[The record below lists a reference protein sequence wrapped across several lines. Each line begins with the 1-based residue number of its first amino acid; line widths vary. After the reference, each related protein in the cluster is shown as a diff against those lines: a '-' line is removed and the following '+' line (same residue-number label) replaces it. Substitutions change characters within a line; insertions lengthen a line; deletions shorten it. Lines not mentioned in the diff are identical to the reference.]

1 MGSLTPDEQDL
12 NRGVRLF
19 AYLVDAANRGDAL
32 GISYGD
38 FMAYLHGA
46 ASFGEFAGRSYRPS
60 DTGDVLAAAEAVT
73 RRAGGRK
80 KVSRLNTTI
89 DAGMDTFIWSR
100 TSKPPFDRPEAARRG
115 SKYGIPYTRPQW
127 LAVFPHDL
135 RRLVA
140 VEGLDARLMSG
151 PGEIPAQTGGHSR
164 PGRPEGASVPPR
176 PIPRQPISD
185 TQVSNLWRRLGQFL
199 HRLDPNGSL
208 KEGIGSHISR
218 LSFEGVISREI
229 AAATRTVTEAR
240 NAVDHEFKELSRL
253 QSALVYAAW
262 AANRRMGRQ
271 PRVEDLTGSRASP

>member
-60 DTGDVLAAAEAVT
+60 DTGDVLTAAEAVT

-151 PGEIPAQTGGHSR
+151 PGEIPAQTGGPLPAWPAGGCERAATANSQAANIR
-164 PGRPEGASVPPR
+164 YTSLQSVAAAR
-176 PIPRQPISD
+176 PISPPAGSQWIVEGR
-185 TQVSNLWRRLGQFL
+185 
-199 HRLDPNGSL
+199 HRV
-208 KEGIGSHISR
+208 SHIPAFFRGRNFSR
-218 LSFEGVISREI
+218 DSSS
-229 AAATRTVTEAR
+229 
-240 NAVDHEFKELSRL
+240 NAHCD
-253 QSALVYAAW
+253 
-262 AANRRMGRQ
+262 
-271 PRVEDLTGSRASP
+271 